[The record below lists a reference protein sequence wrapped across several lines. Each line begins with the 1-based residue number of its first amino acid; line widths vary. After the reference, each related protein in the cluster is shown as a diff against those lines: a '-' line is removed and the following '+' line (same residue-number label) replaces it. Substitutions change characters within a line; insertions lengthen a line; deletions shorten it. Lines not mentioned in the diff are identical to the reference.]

1 VALNIKN
8 ASVEHKVRRLAQ
20 LTGESISQAVE
31 RAADERLARLARER
45 KGGDRVNGIISWLA
59 SLPPLDP
66 ADDNP
71 RWEAEMYDDDGLP
84 R

>member
-1 VALNIKN
+1 MALNIKN

-31 RAADERLARLARER
+31 RAADERLARLASER
-45 KGGDRVNGIISWLA
+45 KGDGRVDRIMSWLA

-71 RWEAEMYDDDGLP
+71 DWESEMYDDNGLP

>member
-1 VALNIKN
+1 MALNIKN

-31 RAADERLARLARER
+31 RAADERLARIARER
-45 KGGDRVNGIISWLA
+45 KGNGRVDGVMQWLA

-71 RWEAEMYDDDGLP
+71 GWEAEMYDDDGLP